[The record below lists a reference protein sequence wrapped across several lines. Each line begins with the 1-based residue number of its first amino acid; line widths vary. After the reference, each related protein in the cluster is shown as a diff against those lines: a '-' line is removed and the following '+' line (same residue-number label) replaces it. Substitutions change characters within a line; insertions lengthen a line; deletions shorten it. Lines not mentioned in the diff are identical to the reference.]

1 MSLALG
7 TLSMESRASTSMLV
21 VPARA
26 ERSASQQSLRTC
38 ARGAVAVEYAVVVA
52 IAGLTLALTLVGLG
66 PGMVQSWSASR
77 EVLYGPS
84 P

>member
-1 MSLALG
+1 MKWQ
-7 TLSMESRASTSMLV
+7 ASAVMPE
-21 VPARA
+21 VPAGA
-26 ERSASQQSLRTC
+26 ERSAAPPSLRSC

-52 IAGLTLALTLVGLG
+52 VAGLTLALTLVALG

>member
-1 MSLALG
+1 
-7 TLSMESRASTSMLV
+7 MESPQDTSLIRC
-21 VPARA
+21 P
-26 ERSASQQSLRTC
+26 
-38 ARGAVAVEYAVVVA
+38 RGAVAVEYVMVVA
-52 IAGLTLALTLVGLG
+52 VAGLTLALTLVSLG

>member
-1 MSLALG
+1 V
-7 TLSMESRASTSMLV
+7 T
-21 VPARA
+21 
-26 ERSASQQSLRTC
+26 
-38 ARGAVAVEYAVVVA
+38 VEYAVVVA
-52 IAGLTLALTLVGLG
+52 VAGLTLALTLVGLG